1 MSTTQEN
8 SSRITTDQAT
18 LYELRN
24 ILTEVS
30 SLIEQVKYN
39 PRLIRKCQTLMSY
52 VTGLDL
58 PDDVKLHEVGTQSTQ
73 VAALYNFTRRT
84 GGSVDIFK
92 HMVAY
97 GRGKTR
103 LNQQISEIVSFYK
116 TRATYA
122 ATPDLLIEQQAMMN
136 KLRGQSLLPALKEM
150 KQVVE
155 RQSSKAIRAGKK
167 VYNTAYNLVKRG
179 RWTSDDEADL
189 LKEMNTYYKDQRTCT
204 ENTAFAVGI
213 IKASFEI
220 EDESINGLGLRTPSE
235 LRPAEQKNEIC
246 GTLFHIIEH
255 QMEHSEN
262 ARKASPFLARIYGKQ
277 SDECGQFREFCLK
290 DEADRV
296 QALKDLRTEI
306 SDRDFKQWLMTNHGL
321 SAKEADQFMQEADNM
336 IANQILNPYSAENK
350 ALEAEREQSNREVQA
365 TLDSLGN
372 MSTLSVTGNTL
383 LTGGSAD
390 FSITAG
396 LLNDSNTTINPNGHS
411 TLMLG
416 SFSNTGNTLNT
427 TQVTSES
434 MKPLTDTLAPH
445 IPNQSAQAQVGT
457 ETEKSATEQVSAPRV
472 ATDTAQQTPAGS
484 TQTTELTQD
493 GNINFGTTTS
503 YTLQTGNSAT
513 LTGNLGGLTTTL
525 GQNSHSAE
533 TIPEN
538 ESLTL
543 SPFGNNMGMGF

>member
-8 SSRITTDQAT
+8 PSRIATDQAT

-58 PDDVKLHEVGTQSTQ
+58 PDDVKLHEVSTQSTQ

-92 HMVAY
+92 HMVSY
-97 GRGKTR
+97 GRGKTK

-116 TRATYA
+116 TRASYA
-122 ATPDLLIEQQAMMN
+122 ATPDLLTEQQVMMN

-155 RQSSKAIRAGKK
+155 RQSAKAIRAGKK

-179 RWTSDDEADL
+179 RWTADDEADL
-189 LKEMNTYYKDQRTCT
+189 LKEMNNYYKDQRTCT

-220 EDESINGLGLRTPSE
+220 EDESINGLGLKTPPE
-235 LRPAEQKNEIC
+235 LRPTEQKNEIC

-255 QMEHSEN
+255 QVEHSEN
-262 ARKASPFLARIYGKQ
+262 ARKASPFLARIYGKE

-296 QALKDLRTEI
+296 QALKDLKAEI

-336 IANQILNPYSAENK
+336 IANQVLNPYSAENK
-350 ALEAEREQSNREVQA
+350 ALDESINKSIQQA
-365 TLDSLGN
+365 QTTIDNLEI
-372 MSTLSVTGNTL
+372 STLTTGT

-427 TQVTSES
+427 TQVTSEGMNPS
-434 MKPLTDTLAPH
+434 TGTLAPH
-445 IPNQSAQAQVGT
+445 IPNQSTQAQVGAG
-457 ETEKSATEQVSAPRV
+457 TEKSATEHVSAPRI

-533 TIPEN
+533 TLPEN

-543 SPFGNNMGMGF
+543 SSFNNNMGMGL

>member
-52 VTGLDL
+52 VTALDL

-97 GRGKTR
+97 GRGKTK
-103 LNQQISEIVSFYK
+103 LNQQISDIVSFYK
-116 TRATYA
+116 TRASYA
-122 ATPDLLIEQQAMMN
+122 ATPDLLKEQQIMMN
-136 KLRGQSLLPALKEM
+136 KLRGQPLLPALKEM

-155 RQSSKAIRAGKK
+155 RQSAKAIRAGKK

-179 RWTSDDEADL
+179 KWTSDDEADL
-189 LKEMNTYYKDQRTCT
+189 LKEMNNYYKDQRTCT

-220 EDESINGLGLRTPSE
+220 EDESINGPGLKTPPE
-235 LRPAEQKNEIC
+235 LRPTEQKNEIC

-255 QMEHSEN
+255 QVEHSEN

-296 QALKDLRTEI
+296 QALKDLRAEI

-350 ALEAEREQSNREVQA
+350 ALDESINKSIQQA
-365 TLDSLGN
+365 QTAIDNLEI
-372 MSTLSVTGNTL
+372 STLTTGT

-434 MKPLTDTLAPH
+434 MSTLAPH
-445 IPNQSAQAQVGT
+445 IPNQSAQTQVGAG
-457 ETEKSATEQVSAPRV
+457 TEKSATEQVSAPRV
-472 ATDTAQQTPAGS
+472 VTDMEQQTPAEL
-484 TQTTELTQD
+484 TQTTELTR
-493 GNINFGTTTS
+493 GGEVNFGTTTN
-503 YTLQTGNSAT
+503 YTAQTENTST

-533 TIPEN
+533 ALPEN

-543 SPFGNNMGMGF
+543 SFFNNNVGMGL

>member
-1 MSTTQEN
+1 MSQTQEN
-8 SSRITTDQAT
+8 PSTVTTDQAT

-39 PRLIRKCQTLMSY
+39 PRIIRKCQALMSY
-52 VTGLDL
+52 VTGLNL
-58 PDDVKLHEVGTQSTQ
+58 PDDVKLHEVSTQSTQ

-97 GRGKTR
+97 GRGKTK

-122 ATPDLLIEQQAMMN
+122 ATPDLLTEQHVMMN
-136 KLRGQSLLPALKEM
+136 KLRGQPLLPALKEM

-155 RQSSKAIRAGKK
+155 RQSAKAIRTGKK

-189 LKEMNTYYKDQRTCT
+189 LKEMNNYYKDQRICT
-204 ENTAFAVGI
+204 ENTVFAVGI
-213 IKASFEI
+213 IKASLEE
-220 EDESINGLGLRTPSE
+220 EDMALNGFGLKTPPE
-235 LRPAEQKNEIC
+235 LRPTEQKNEIC
-246 GTLFHIIEH
+246 GTLFHIIGH
-255 QMEHSEN
+255 QMEHTEN
-262 ARKASPFLARIYGKQ
+262 ARKATPFLARIYGKQ

-296 QALKDLRTEI
+296 QALKNLKVEI

-336 IANQILNPYSAENK
+336 IANQVLNPYSAENK
-350 ALEAEREQSNREVQA
+350 AQDESINKSIQQAHTAIDNLEI
-365 TLDSLGN
+365 
-372 MSTLSVTGNTL
+372 STLTTGT

-411 TLMLG
+411 TLMLD

-427 TQVTSES
+427 TQVTSEKTNPS
-434 MKPLTDTLAPH
+434 TSTPASHTPEQ
-445 IPNQSAQAQVGT
+445 PAQMQADVK
-457 ETEKSATEQVSAPRV
+457 TEKSATEQVSAPRI
-472 ATDTAQQTPAGS
+472 ATDSEQQIPNAS
-484 TQTTELTQD
+484 TQTTELTR
-493 GNINFGTTTS
+493 GGEVNFGTTTS

-513 LTGNLGGLTTTL
+513 LIGSTGGLTTTL

-533 TIPEN
+533 TLPEN

-543 SPFGNNMGMGF
+543 SPFNNNMGMGF